1 MGAQFG
7 DLRGPLDKL
16 IALNKRQ
23 VDLLA
28 CGTCQEN
35 VTSAGVDSSIPA
47 GFKSIAIVKTSQDTD
62 TVTITLSDGSTY
74 DLTVLG
80 ESFEDAASPNGTL
93 PAYTIATGDG
103 GTWKWHGIK

>member
-7 DLRGPLDKL
+7 DLRGLFDKQISL
-16 IALNKRQ
+16 LKSIDRALNC
-23 VDLLA
+23 A
-28 CGTCQEN
+28 TCRDN
-35 VTSAGVDSSIPA
+35 VTTAGVDVDVPA
-47 GFKSIAIVKTSQDTD
+47 GLNSVAIIKTSDTG

-80 ESFEDAASPNGTL
+80 EGFSDAATPNGKL
-93 PAYTIATGDG
+93 PIYTITSGDG

>member
-28 CGTCQEN
+28 CATCQEN
-35 VTSAGVDSSIPA
+35 VTSAGTGNIPE
-47 GFKSIAIVKTSQDTD
+47 GFKSIAIVKTSGND

-74 DLTVLG
+74 NLTVLG
-80 ESFEDAASPNGTL
+80 ESFEDAATPNGSL
-93 PAYTIATGDG
+93 PSYTIASGDG